1 MIEFLEEIDRSIVVA
16 INGWNSPFMDEVMW
30 WISARITWIPLYLI
44 LLYLAFKT
52 LTRNQLFLFLG
63 LIGLTI
69 ALTDLTSVHLFKNV
83 FLRYRPSHNLLLT
96 DHLHYYLIK
105 PGEYYKGGEYGFVS
119 SHAANF
125 FAIITFVSLVL
136 KARYPKLVY
145 PLLFIGILIAYS
157 RIYLGVHY
165 LSDVFVGGLVGS
177 AIAFLVYRFIYLL
190 AATHSDLPA

>member
-30 WISARITWIPLYLI
+30 WISARITWIPLYL
-44 LLYLAFKT
+44 LLLFIAYKSLS
-52 LTRNQLFLFLG
+52 RNQLFLFLG

-105 PGEYYKGGEYGFVS
+105 PGEYYKGGEYGFIS

-136 KARYPKLVY
+136 RARYPKLIY

-165 LSDVFVGGLVGS
+165 LSDVMVGGLVGS
-177 AIAFLVYRFIYLL
+177 AIAFLVYRFIYLRY
-190 AATHSDLPA
+190 SEKVK

>member
-1 MIEFLEEIDRSIVVA
+1 MIEFLEEIDRSIVLT
-16 INGWNSPFMDEVMW
+16 INSWNSPFMDELMW
-30 WISARITWIPLYLI
+30 WISARITWIPLYVI
-44 LLYLAFKT
+44 LLYLAYNT

-96 DHLHYYLIK
+96 EKLHYYLIK
-105 PGEYYKGGEYGFVS
+105 PGEYYKGGDYGFVS
-119 SHAANF
+119 SHAANI
-125 FAIITFVSLVL
+125 FAIITFSYLVL
-136 KARYPKLVY
+136 RKGYPKLIF
-145 PLLFIGILIAYS
+145 PLLFIGMLIAYS

-177 AIAFLVYRFIYLL
+177 VIAFLVYRFIYLRY
-190 AATHSDLPA
+190 SEKVK

>member
-30 WISARITWIPLYLI
+30 WISARITWIPLYL
-44 LLYLAFKT
+44 LLLFIAYKSLS
-52 LTRNQLFLFLG
+52 RNQLFLFLG

-177 AIAFLVYRFIYLL
+177 AIAFLVYRFIYLRYL
-190 AATHSDLPA
+190 EKVK

>member
-30 WISARITWIPLYLI
+30 WISARITWIPLYL
-44 LLYLAFKT
+44 LLLFIAYKSLS
-52 LTRNQLFLFLG
+52 RNQLFLFLG

-105 PGEYYKGGEYGFVS
+105 RGEYYKGGEYGFVS

-177 AIAFLVYRFIYLL
+177 AIAFLVYRFIYLRYL
-190 AATHSDLPA
+190 EKVK

>member
-1 MIEFLEEIDRSIVVA
+1 MIEFLEEIDRSIVLA
-16 INGWNSPFMDEVMW
+16 INGWNNPFMDELMW

-44 LLYLAFKT
+44 LLYLAYKT
-52 LTRNQLFLFLG
+52 LSRNQLFLFLG

-96 DHLHYYLIK
+96 EKLHYYLIK

-125 FAIITFVSLVL
+125 FAIITFVCLVL
-136 KARYPKLVY
+136 RKAYPKLIY
-145 PLLFIGILIAYS
+145 PLFFIGLVIAYS

-165 LSDVFVGGLVGS
+165 LSDVFVGALVGS
-177 AIAFLVYRFIYLL
+177 SIAYLVHRLLYLRF
-190 AATHSDLPA
+190 SEKVK

>member
-1 MIEFLEEIDRSIVVA
+1 MIEFLEEIDRSIVLA
-16 INGWNSPFMDEVMW
+16 INGWNNPFMDELMW
-30 WISARITWIPLYLI
+30 WISARITWIPLYLF
-44 LLYLAFKT
+44 LFYLAFKT

-96 DHLHYYLIK
+96 EKLHYYLIK

-136 KARYPKLVY
+136 RKAYPKLIY
-145 PLLFIGILIAYS
+145 PLFFIGLVIAYS
-157 RIYLGVHY
+157 RMYLGVHY
-165 LSDVFVGGLVGS
+165 LSDVFVGALVGS
-177 AIAFLVYRFIYLL
+177 SIAFLVHRLLYLRF
-190 AATHSDLPA
+190 SEKVK

>member
-30 WISARITWIPLYLI
+30 WISARITWIPLYL
-44 LLYLAFKT
+44 LLLFLAYKS
-52 LTRNQLFLFLG
+52 LSRNQLFLFLG

-96 DHLHYYLIK
+96 DRLHYYLIK

-145 PLLFIGILIAYS
+145 PLLCIGILIAYS

-177 AIAFLVYRFIYLL
+177 AIAFLVYRFIYLRY
-190 AATHSDLPA
+190 SEKVK

>member
-30 WISARITWIPLYLI
+30 WISARITWIPLYL
-44 LLYLAFKT
+44 LLLFIAYKSLS
-52 LTRNQLFLFLG
+52 RNQLFLFLG
-63 LIGLTI
+63 LVGLTI

-105 PGEYYKGGEYGFVS
+105 PGEYYKGGEYGFIS

-136 KARYPKLVY
+136 KGRYPKLVY
-145 PLLFIGILIAYS
+145 PLMFIGILIAYS

-177 AIAFLVYRFIYLL
+177 AIAFLVYRFIYLRY
-190 AATHSDLPA
+190 SEKVK

>member
-1 MIEFLEEIDRSIVVA
+1 MIEFLEEIDRSIVLA
-16 INGWNSPFMDEVMW
+16 INGWNNPFMDELMW

-44 LLYLAFKT
+44 LLYLAYKK
-52 LTRNQLFLFLG
+52 LSRNQLFLFLG

-96 DHLHYYLIK
+96 EKLHYYLVK
-105 PGEYYKGGEYGFVS
+105 PREYYKGGEYGFIS

-125 FAIITFVSLVL
+125 FAIITFVYLVL
-136 KARYPKLVY
+136 RKTYPKLIF
-145 PLLFIGILIAYS
+145 PLLFIGMIIAYS

-165 LSDVFVGGLVGS
+165 LSDVFVGALVGS
-177 AIAFLVYRFIYLL
+177 LIAFLVHRLLYLRF
-190 AATHSDLPA
+190 SEKVK

>member
-1 MIEFLEEIDRSIVVA
+1 MIEFLEEIDCSIVLA
-16 INGWNSPFMDEVMW
+16 INGWNSPFMDELMW
-30 WISARITWIPLYLI
+30 WISARITWIPLYVI
-44 LLYLAFKT
+44 LLYLAYKK

-96 DHLHYYLIK
+96 EKLHYYLIK
-105 PGEYYKGGEYGFVS
+105 PGEYYKGGEYGFIS

-125 FAIITFVSLVL
+125 FAIITFVYLVL
-136 KARYPKLVY
+136 RKTYPKLIF
-145 PLLFIGILIAYS
+145 PLLFIGMIIAYS

-165 LSDVFVGGLVGS
+165 LSDVFVGALVGS
-177 AIAFLVYRFIYLL
+177 LIAFLVHRLLYLRF
-190 AATHSDLPA
+190 SEKVK

>member
-16 INGWNSPFMDEVMW
+16 VNGWNSPFMDEVMW
-30 WISARITWIPLYLI
+30 WISARITWIPLYL
-44 LLYLAFKT
+44 LLLFIAYKSLS
-52 LTRNQLFLFLG
+52 RNQLFLFLG

-177 AIAFLVYRFIYLL
+177 AIAFLVYRFIYLRYL
-190 AATHSDLPA
+190 EKVK

>member
-1 MIEFLEEIDRSIVVA
+1 MIEFLEEIDRSIVLA
-16 INGWNSPFMDEVMW
+16 INGWNNPFMDELMW

-44 LLYLAFKT
+44 LLYLAYKN

-96 DHLHYYLIK
+96 EKLHYYLVK
-105 PGEYYKGGEYGFVS
+105 PGEYYKGGEYGFIS

-125 FAIITFVSLVL
+125 FAIITFVHLVL
-136 KARYPKLVY
+136 RKAYQKLIF
-145 PLLFIGILIAYS
+145 PLLFIGMIIAYS

-165 LSDVFVGGLVGS
+165 LSDVCVGAIVGS
-177 AIAFLVYRFIYLL
+177 LIAFLVHRLLYLRF
-190 AATHSDLPA
+190 SEKVK

>member
-1 MIEFLEEIDRSIVVA
+1 
-16 INGWNSPFMDEVMW
+16 
-30 WISARITWIPLYLI
+30 
-44 LLYLAFKT
+44 
-52 LTRNQLFLFLG
+52 LG
-63 LIGLTI
+63 LIGLTL

-105 PGEYYKGGEYGFVS
+105 PGEYYKGGEYGFIS

-136 KARYPKLVY
+136 RARYPKLIY

-165 LSDVFVGGLVGS
+165 LSDVMVGGLVGS
-177 AIAFLVYRFIYLL
+177 AIAFLVYRFIYLRF
-190 AATHSDLPA
+190 SEKVK

>member
-30 WISARITWIPLYLI
+30 WISARITWIPLYL
-44 LLYLAFKT
+44 LLLFIAYKSLS
-52 LTRNQLFLFLG
+52 RNQLFLFLG

-177 AIAFLVYRFIYLL
+177 AIAFLVYRFIYLRY
-190 AATHSDLPA
+190 SEKVK

>member
-1 MIEFLEEIDRSIVVA
+1 MIEFLEEIDRSIVLT
-16 INGWNSPFMDEVMW
+16 INGWNTPFLDQVMW

-44 LLYLAFKT
+44 LLFLAFKK
-52 LTRNQLFLFLG
+52 LTRNQLLLFLG

-83 FLRYRPSHNLLLT
+83 FLRYRPSHNLILT
-96 DHLHYYLIK
+96 EKLHYYLIK
-105 PGEYYKGGEYGFVS
+105 PGEFYKGGEYGFIS

-136 KARYPKLVY
+136 RKEYPKLMY
-145 PLLFIGILIAYS
+145 PLFFIGFVIAYS

-165 LSDVFVGGLVGS
+165 LSDVFVGALIGCV
-177 AIAFLVYRFIYLL
+177 IAFAVYRLLYLRF
-190 AATHSDLPA
+190 SESFK

>member
-1 MIEFLEEIDRSIVVA
+1 MIEFLEEIDRSIVLA
-16 INGWNSPFMDEVMW
+16 INGWNNPFMDELMW

-96 DHLHYYLIK
+96 EKLHYYLIK
-105 PGEYYKGGEYGFVS
+105 PGEYYKGGEYGFIS

-125 FAIITFVSLVL
+125 FAIITFVYLVL
-136 KARYPKLVY
+136 RKAYPKLIFL
-145 PLLFIGILIAYS
+145 LLFIGIIIAYS

-165 LSDVFVGGLVGS
+165 LSDVFVGALVGS
-177 AIAFLVYRFIYLL
+177 LMAFLVHRLLYLRF
-190 AATHSDLPA
+190 SEKVK